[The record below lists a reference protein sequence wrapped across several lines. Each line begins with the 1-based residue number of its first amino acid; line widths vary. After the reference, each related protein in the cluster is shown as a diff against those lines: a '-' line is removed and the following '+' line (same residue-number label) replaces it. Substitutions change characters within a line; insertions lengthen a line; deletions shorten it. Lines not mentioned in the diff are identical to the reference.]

1 MKLRDVSPDRVAEW
15 SQRNEQTLASS
26 TAQVA
31 VIALNRMLRFA
42 LRRGWMGVVLFRLH
56 GSGPDADNA
65 RAIAAL
71 TSRDDWAEH
80 FAVVTDDRVR
90 LRPLPRRR

>member
-31 VIALNRMLRFA
+31 LIALNRMLRFA
-42 LRRGWMGVVLFRLH
+42 LRRGWMGVK
-56 GSGPDADNA
+56 
-65 RAIAAL
+65 
-71 TSRDDWAEH
+71 
-80 FAVVTDDRVR
+80 
-90 LRPLPRRR
+90 PR